1 MPLLTARQR
10 MGAAALIL
18 AASAVLSRL
27 MGLVRDKVIS
37 WQFGAGGE
45 ADLYFAAFVVP
56 DIINYLLA
64 GGFMSIT
71 IIPLLAARFREDEAD
86 AWRFFSC
93 VFFWMLTASLLLT
106 GAGMI
111 WAEPLSR
118 LTAPGFGPEALSR
131 LAFFMR
137 LILPAQVF
145 FLSGACFTA
154 LLLLRRQFSVPA
166 LTPLIY
172 NGCIIAMGLL
182 LPLVPGA
189 AALFGRGGD
198 VGPGHLGPGH
208 LGPGHLGMT
217 GYCVGVTL
225 GAGLGAFLLPLRAAR
240 AGGLRLSPVWRHPLM
255 GRFLLI
261 ALPLMLGQT
270 VIMLDEQFLRV
281 FGSLVGEGAVSLLN
295 YGRRIAQ
302 VPVGLVGQAAA
313 VASYPFLVRLLAE
326 GENERFHATLRTALA
341 ASVGLIL
348 PCALWMMAAAW
359 PILGI
364 IFQGGRFGPEE
375 TLAALPLTRLML
387 APAPFWIIYMVL
399 VRAYYAHGDTVTP
412 ALTGTVVTLVCV
424 PLYYFLAVPQGAWAV
439 AALSG
444 HGVSGYVVWLMRIW
458 TRRHGTA
465 AFAGLA
471 RLATRCLACALPA
484 AGIAWLVADAAQARL
499 PLPPF
504 FAACAALAAS
514 GLAFAAVGLP
524 LARFMAPDLL
534 AMALRPLRERLTR
547 KKGRQRTGADACQN
561 GKDA

>member
-93 VFFWMLTASLLLT
+93 VFFWMLVSSLALT
-106 GAGMI
+106 VAGMI
-111 WAEPLSR
+111 WAEQLAR
-118 LTAPGFGPEALSR
+118 LTAPGFSPQAITR

-137 LILPAQVF
+137 IILPAQVF
-145 FLSGACFTA
+145 FLAGACFTA

-172 NGCIIAMGLL
+172 NGAIIAMGLL
-182 LPLVPGA
+182 LPLTPGA
-189 AALFGRGGD
+189 GALFGKG
-198 VGPGHLGPGH
+198 GHLGPD
-208 LGPGHLGMT
+208 HLGMT

-225 GAGLGAFLLPLRAAR
+225 GAGLGAFLLPLRAAA
-240 AGGLRLSPVWRHPLM
+240 AGGLRLSFVWRHPLLF
-255 GRFLLI
+255 RFLLI

-270 VIMLDEQFLRV
+270 VVMLDEQFLRV
-281 FGSLVGEGAVSLLN
+281 FGSLVGDGAVSLLN

-313 VASYPFLVRLLAE
+313 VASYPFLVRLLAD
-326 GENERFHATLRTALA
+326 GENERFAATLRTALA
-341 ASVGLIL
+341 ASVGLII
-348 PCALWMMAAAW
+348 PCALLMMAAAW

-387 APAPFWIIYMVL
+387 APAPFWIVYMVL
-399 VRAYYAHGDTVTP
+399 VRAYYAHGDTLTP
-412 ALTGTVVTLVCV
+412 ALTGTAVTLACI

-444 HGVSGYVVWLMRIW
+444 LGVSAYVAWLIGIW
-458 TRRHGTA
+458 ARRHGTA

-471 RLATRCLACALPA
+471 PLAGRCLACSVPA
-484 AGIAWLVADAAQARL
+484 AGIAWLVADATLARL

-514 GLAFAAVGLP
+514 GAAFALVGVP
-524 LARFMAPDLL
+524 LARMVAPELIEMA
-534 AMALRPLRERLTR
+534 ARPLRERLAR
-547 KKGRQRTGADACQN
+547 KKARDATGADACQN

>member
-1 MPLLTARQR
+1 MALLTARQR

-18 AASAVLSRL
+18 AASAILSRL

-71 IIPLLAARFREDEAD
+71 IIPLLAARLREDEDD

-93 VFFWMLTASLLLT
+93 VFFWMLAASLALT
-106 GAGMI
+106 GAGML
-111 WAEPLSR
+111 WAEPLAR
-118 LTAPGFGPEALSR
+118 LTAPGFSPEASAR

-172 NGCIIAMGLL
+172 NGCIIAAGLL
-182 LPLVPGA
+182 LPLIPGA
-189 AALFGRGGD
+189 AGLFGAGGD
-198 VGPGHLGPGH
+198 M
-208 LGPGHLGMT
+208 GMT
-217 GYCVGVTL
+217 GYCMGVTL
-225 GAGLGAFLLPLRAAR
+225 GAGLGAFLLPLRAAA
-240 AGGLRLSPVWRHPLM
+240 AGGLRLAPVWRHPLM

-281 FGSLVGEGAVSLLN
+281 FGSLVGDGAVSLLN

-326 GENERFHATLRTALA
+326 GDTERFDETLRAALA
-341 ASVGLIL
+341 GSLGLII
-348 PCALWMMAAAW
+348 PCALWMTAAAW

-387 APAPFWIIYMVL
+387 APTPFWIIYMVL
-399 VRAYYAHGDTVTP
+399 VRAYYAHGDTLTP
-412 ALTGTVVTLVCV
+412 ALTGTAVTLVCL
-424 PLYYFLAVPQGAWAV
+424 PLYPCVAVPRGAWAV

-444 HGVSGYVVWLMRIW
+444 LSVSVYVVWLLWIW
-458 TRRHGTA
+458 ARRHGAA
-465 AFAGLA
+465 AFDGLA
-471 RLATRCLACALPA
+471 ALAARCLACSAPA
-484 AGIAWLVADAAQARL
+484 AGAAWFMAELCRARV

-504 FAACAALAAS
+504 LAACAALAAS
-514 GLAFAAVGLP
+514 GAAFALVALP
-524 LARFMAPDLL
+524 LARLFAPELL
-534 AMALRPLRERLTR
+534 TMALRPLRERLR
-547 KKGRQRTGADACQN
+547 RNRGQDA
-561 GKDA
+561 

>member
-1 MPLLTARQR
+1 MALLTARQR

-71 IIPLLAARFREDEAD
+71 IIPLLAARMREDEAD

-93 VFFWMLTASLLLT
+93 VFFWMLAASLALT
-106 GAGMI
+106 GAGML
-111 WAEPLSR
+111 WAEPLAR
-118 LTAPGFGPEALSR
+118 LTAPGFSPEASAR

-172 NGCIIAMGLL
+172 NGCIIAGGLL
-182 LPLVPGA
+182 LPLIPGA
-189 AALFGRGGD
+189 AALFGPDGD
-198 VGPGHLGPGH
+198 M
-208 LGPGHLGMT
+208 GMT

-225 GAGLGAFLLPLRAAR
+225 GAGLGAFLLPLRAAA
-240 AGGLRLSPVWRHPLM
+240 AGSLRLAPVWRHPLM
-255 GRFLLI
+255 GRFLLV

-281 FGSLVGEGAVSLLN
+281 FGSLVGDGAVSLLN

-326 GENERFHATLRTALA
+326 GDTERFDRTLRAALA
-341 ASVGLIL
+341 GSLGLII
-348 PCALWMMAAAW
+348 PCALWMAATAW

-387 APAPFWIIYMVL
+387 APTPFWIIYMVL
-399 VRAYYAHGDTVTP
+399 VRAYYAHGDTLTP
-412 ALTGTVVTLVCV
+412 ALTGTAVTLVCL
-424 PLYYFLAVPQGAWAV
+424 PLYSRIAVPHGAWAV

-444 HGVSGYVVWLMRIW
+444 LSVSAYVAWLLWIW
-458 TRRHGTA
+458 ARRHGTA
-465 AFAGLA
+465 AFDGLA
-471 RLATRCLACALPA
+471 ALAARCLICSVPA
-484 AGIAWLVADAAQARL
+484 AGAAWFAAEACLARL

-504 FAACAALAAS
+504 PAACAALAA
-514 GLAFAAVGLP
+514 GGAAFALVALP
-524 LARFMAPDLL
+524 LARLL
-534 AMALRPLRERLTR
+534 APELLTMALRPLRERLR
-547 KKGRQRTGADACQN
+547 RGKGQSS
-561 GKDA
+561 

>member
-93 VFFWMLTASLLLT
+93 VFFWMLAASLALT

-111 WAEPLSR
+111 WAGPLTR
-118 LTAPGFGPEALSR
+118 LTAPGFGPEASAR

-137 LILPAQVF
+137 LVLPAQVF
-145 FLSGACFTA
+145 FLAGACFTA

-172 NGCIIAMGLL
+172 NGCIILVGLL
-182 LPLVPGA
+182 LPLLPGA
-189 AALFGRGGD
+189 TALFGRG
-198 VGPGHLGPGH
+198 GH

-225 GAGLGAFLLPLRAAR
+225 GAGLGAFLLPFQAAR
-240 AGGLRLSPVWRHPLM
+240 AGGLRLSFEWRHPLFF
-255 GRFLLI
+255 RFLLI

-270 VIMLDEQFLRV
+270 VVMLDEQFLRV
-281 FGSLVGEGAVSLLN
+281 FGSLVGDGAVSLLN

-313 VASYPFLVRLLAE
+313 VASYPFLVRLLAD
-326 GENERFHATLRTALA
+326 GEDERFATTLRTALA
-341 ASVGLIL
+341 ASLGLII
-348 PCALWMMAAAW
+348 PCALLMMAAAW

-387 APAPFWIIYMVL
+387 AAAPCWIFYMVL
-399 VRAYYAHGDTVTP
+399 VRAYYAHGDTITP
-412 ALTGTVVTLVCV
+412 ALTGTVVTIICI
-424 PLYYFLAVPQGAWAV
+424 PLYYLAAVPQGAWAV

-444 HGVSGYVVWLMRIW
+444 ISVSAYVAWLVVIW
-458 TRRHGTA
+458 ARRHGTA

-471 RLATRCLACALPA
+471 PLAARCLACSVPA
-484 AGIAWLVADAAQARL
+484 AGIAWLVADAALARL

-504 FAACAALAAS
+504 FAACAALTAS
-514 GLAFAAVGLP
+514 STAFLLVGLP
-524 LARFMAPDLL
+524 LARRLAPELID
-534 AMALRPLRERLTR
+534 MALRPLRERLTR
-547 KKGRQRTGADACQN
+547 KKARGTGADACQN

>member
-71 IIPLLAARFREDEAD
+71 IIPLLAARFREDESD
-86 AWRFFSC
+86 AWRLFSC

-118 LTAPGFGPEALSR
+118 LTAPGFGPEASAR

-145 FLSGACFTA
+145 FLSGSCFTA

-172 NGCIIAMGLL
+172 NGCIILVGLL

-189 AALFGRGGD
+189 ATLSGG
-198 VGPGHLGPGH
+198 GAHQGAGHP
-208 LGPGHLGMT
+208 GMT

-225 GAGLGAFLLPLRAAR
+225 GAGLGAFLLPLMAAR
-240 AGGLRLSPVWRHPLM
+240 AGDLRLALVWRHPLM
-255 GRFLLI
+255 GKFLLI

-270 VIMLDEQFLRV
+270 VVMLDEQFLRV
-281 FGSLVGEGAVSLLN
+281 FGSLVGDGAVSLLN

-326 GENERFHATLRTALA
+326 GEEERFHATLRTALT

-424 PLYYFLAVPQGAWAV
+424 PLYYFLAVPQGSWAV

-444 HGVSGYVVWLMRIW
+444 LSVTGYVAWLIRIW
-458 TRRHGTA
+458 ARRHGTA
-465 AFAGLA
+465 AFAGLTP
-471 RLATRCLACALPA
+471 LVCRCLACALPA
-484 AGIAWLVADAAQARL
+484 SGIAWLVADAAQARL

-504 FAACAALAAS
+504 FAACAALALS
-514 GLAFAAVGLP
+514 GLVFAAVGLP
-524 LARFMAPDLL
+524 LARLLAPDLL
-534 AMALRPLRERLTR
+534 ALASRPLRERLARR
-547 KKGRQRTGADACQN
+547 KHGEGRETAPDACQK

>member
-18 AASAVLSRL
+18 AGSAILSRL

-93 VFFWMLTASLLLT
+93 VFFWMLAASLMLT

-111 WAEPLSR
+111 WAEPLAR
-118 LTAPGFGPEALSR
+118 LTAPGFGPEASAR

-137 LILPAQVF
+137 LVLPAQVF
-145 FLSGACFTA
+145 FLAGACFTA

-172 NGCIIAMGLL
+172 NGSIIAVGLL

-189 AALFGRGGD
+189 GALFGRG
-198 VGPGHLGPGH
+198 
-208 LGPGHLGMT
+208 GHLGMT

-225 GAGLGAFLLPLRAAR
+225 GAGLGAFLLPFQAAR
-240 AGGLRLSPVWRHPLM
+240 AGGLRLSFQWRHPLLF
-255 GRFLLI
+255 RFLLI

-270 VIMLDEQFLRV
+270 VVMLDEQFLRV
-281 FGSLVGEGAVSLLN
+281 FGSLVGDGAVSLLN

-313 VASYPFLVRLLAE
+313 VASYPFLVRLLAD
-326 GENERFHATLRTALA
+326 GEHERFASTLRTALG
-341 ASVGLIL
+341 ASVGLII
-348 PCALWMMAAAW
+348 PCALLMMAAAW

-387 APAPFWIIYMVL
+387 AVAPCWIFYMVL
-399 VRAYYAHGDTVTP
+399 VRAYYAHGDTLTP
-412 ALTGTVVTLVCV
+412 ALTGTVVTIICI
-424 PLYYFLAVPQGAWAV
+424 PLYYLAAVPQGAWAV

-444 HGVSGYVVWLMRIW
+444 LSVSAYVVWLAVIW
-458 TRRHGTA
+458 ARRHGTA
-465 AFAGLA
+465 AFAGLMT
-471 RLATRCLACALPA
+471 LAGRCLACSVPA
-484 AGIAWLVADAAQARL
+484 AGIAWLVADAALARL

-514 GLAFAAVGLP
+514 TAAFLLVGLP
-524 LARFMAPDLL
+524 LARRLAPELIDMAV
-534 AMALRPLRERLTR
+534 RPLRERLTR
-547 KKGRQRTGADACQN
+547 KKAGAAAGACQN

>member
-93 VFFWMLTASLLLT
+93 VFFWMLVSSLALT

-111 WAEPLSR
+111 WAEQLAR
-118 LTAPGFGPEALSR
+118 LTAPGFSPEALGR

-137 LILPAQVF
+137 IILPAQVF
-145 FLSGACFTA
+145 FLAGACFTA

-172 NGCIIAMGLL
+172 NGAIIAMGLL
-182 LPLVPGA
+182 LPLLPGA
-189 AALFGRGGD
+189 GALFGKG
-198 VGPGHLGPGH
+198 
-208 LGPGHLGMT
+208 GHLGMT

-225 GAGLGAFLLPLRAAR
+225 GAGLGAFLLPFQAAR
-240 AGGLRLSPVWRHPLM
+240 AGGLRLSFVWRHPLLL
-255 GRFLLI
+255 RFLLI

-270 VIMLDEQFLRV
+270 VVMLDEQFLRV
-281 FGSLVGEGAVSLLN
+281 FGSLVGDGAVSLLN

-313 VASYPFLVRLLAE
+313 VASYPFLVRLLAD
-326 GENERFHATLRTALA
+326 GEDERFAATLRTALA
-341 ASVGLIL
+341 ASLGLII
-348 PCALWMMAAAW
+348 PCALWMMAAGW

-387 APAPFWIIYMVL
+387 APAPFWIFYMVL
-399 VRAYYAHGDTVTP
+399 VRAYYAHGDTLTP
-412 ALTGTVVTLVCV
+412 ALTGTAVTIACI
-424 PLYYFLAVPQGAWAV
+424 PLYYFLAVPLGAWAV

-444 HGVSGYVVWLMRIW
+444 LGVSAYVMWLILIW
-458 TRRHGTA
+458 ARRHGGA
-465 AFAGLA
+465 AFAGLGPLTA
-471 RLATRCLACALPA
+471 RCLACSVPA
-484 AGIAWLVADAAQARL
+484 AGIAWLVADAALARL

-504 FAACAALAAS
+504 FAACVALAAS
-514 GLAFAAVGLP
+514 GAAFALTGVP
-524 LARFMAPDLL
+524 LARMLAPELL
-534 AMALRPLRERLTR
+534 AMALKPLRQRLERPKVR
-547 KKGRQRTGADACQN
+547 PSADADACQN
-561 GKDA
+561 DKDT

>member
-1 MPLLTARQR
+1 MAIFTARQR

-18 AASAVLSRL
+18 GASAILSRL

-37 WQFGAGGE
+37 WQFGAGSE

-111 WAEPLSR
+111 WAEPLAR
-118 LTAPGFGPEALSR
+118 LTAPGFSLQALER

-145 FLSGACFTA
+145 FLAGACFTA

-172 NGCIIAMGLL
+172 NGCIIALGLL

-189 AALFGRGGD
+189 STFFGPDGQ
-198 VGPGHLGPGH
+198 P
-208 LGPGHLGMT
+208 GMT
-217 GYCVGVTL
+217 GYCLGVTL
-225 GAGLGAFLLPLRAAR
+225 GAGLGAFLLPLLAAR
-240 AGGLRLSPVWRHPLM
+240 AGGLRLEPVWHHPLLF
-255 GRFLLI
+255 RFLLV

-270 VIMLDEQFLRV
+270 VVMLDEQFLRV
-281 FGSLVGEGAVSLLN
+281 FGSLVGDGAVSLLN

-302 VPVGLVGQAAA
+302 VPVALLGQAAA
-313 VASYPFLVRLLAE
+313 VASYPFLVQLLAS
-326 GENERFHATLRTALA
+326 GEKERFAATLHTALS
-341 ASVGLIL
+341 ASLGLII
-348 PCALWMMAAAW
+348 PCALWMTASAW

-399 VRAYYAHGDTVTP
+399 ARAYYAHGDTITP
-412 ALTGTVVTLVCV
+412 ALTGTAVTLACI
-424 PLYYFLAVPQGAWAV
+424 PLYFYLAVPNGALAV

-444 HGVSGYVVWLMRIW
+444 ISISAYVLWLVWIW
-458 TRRHGTA
+458 KRRHGA
-465 AFAGLA
+465 SAFAGLGS
-471 RLATRCLACALPA
+471 LALRSLGISLPGFAL
-484 AGIAWLVADAAQARL
+484 AWLVSGFL
-499 PLPPF
+499 LENLSLPPF
-504 FAACAALAAS
+504 TASCIALAAS
-514 GLAFAAVGLP
+514 SLAFALAVSL
-524 LARFMAPDLL
+524 LAKIFAPDLL
-534 AMALRPLRERLTR
+534 AMALRPLLVRFCRHKTALSSD
-547 KKGRQRTGADACQN
+547 ANACQN
-561 GKDA
+561 SKDT